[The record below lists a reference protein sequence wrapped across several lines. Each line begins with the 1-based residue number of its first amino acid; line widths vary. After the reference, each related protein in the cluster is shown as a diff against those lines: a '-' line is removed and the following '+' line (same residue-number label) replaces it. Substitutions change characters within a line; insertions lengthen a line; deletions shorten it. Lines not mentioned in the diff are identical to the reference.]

1 MPRKDQ
7 AGKKNVVKK
16 KLTQGEKNKIKQA
29 NKAKANP
36 AKAAKK
42 KEKNNSK
49 RAGRY
54 VLSTPFSFS
63 SFFFFHFFASPD
75 NGTTTLTLFYF
86 DPVVFTPRSSCR
98 CRLRFLPTVLHLVPP
113 NLCNCLRCV
122 RQRDSSIVGVLNER
136 KKEINHNRK
145 DVILNRRV
153 QMQKIAFT
161 MYNGLL

>member
-1 MPRKDQ
+1 MSSRRSWRKEKKTKSNKPTKPKPTPPRPPRKRRRTTPNVP
-7 AGKKNVVKK
+7 AGMFY
-16 KLTQGEKNKIKQA
+16 
-29 NKAKANP
+29 P
-36 AKAAKK
+36 H
-42 KEKNNSK
+42 
-49 RAGRY
+49 
-54 VLSTPFSFS
+54 PHFSFS
-63 SFFFFHFFASPD
+63 SFLLFHFFASPD

>member
-1 MPRKDQ
+1 MEFPNPWNQPKLTNSIMPRKDQ

-42 KEKNNSK
+42 KDKNNAK

-54 VLSTPFSFS
+54 VLSTPHFSFS
-63 SFFFFHFFASPD
+63 SFLLFHFFASPD

-86 DPVVFTPRSSCR
+86 DPVVFT
-98 CRLRFLPTVLHLVPP
+98 LVLLVVVVVVSVFFPQ
-113 NLCNCLRCV
+113 CCIWFHQTYV
-122 RQRDSSIVGVLNER
+122 IVSVAFG
-136 KKEINHNRK
+136 KEI
-145 DVILNRRV
+145 
-153 QMQKIAFT
+153 
-161 MYNGLL
+161 LL

>member
-63 SFFFFHFFASPD
+63 YLLFVPLFRFARQRNNNTDPF
-75 NGTTTLTLFYF
+75 LFW
-86 DPVVFTPRSSCR
+86 PCRVHPRSSCR

>member
-1 MPRKDQ
+1 MSSRRSWRKEKKTKSNKPTKPKPTPPRPPRKRTRTTPNVP
-7 AGKKNVVKK
+7 AGMFYPHPI
-16 KLTQGEKNKIKQA
+16 L
-29 NKAKANP
+29 
-36 AKAAKK
+36 
-42 KEKNNSK
+42 
-49 RAGRY
+49 
-54 VLSTPFSFS
+54 
-63 SFFFFHFFASPD
+63 FFFLLVVPLFRFARQRNNNTDPF
-75 NGTTTLTLFYF
+75 LFW
-86 DPVVFTPRSSCR
+86 PCRVHPRSSCRCR